1 MKIMGRT
8 KMQKSTGNLFR
19 ELGFGSEEAASL
31 KIRAGLMLEID
42 RLIQR
47 RKLTQA
53 AAAKLFGVTQ
63 PRVSDVVR
71 GKIELFSIDTLV
83 EMLTRAGAR
92 VRVEVSGHHGRRK
105 DSEAA

>member
-1 MKIMGRT
+1 MG
-8 KMQKSTGNLFR
+8 NVFR
-19 ELGFGSEEAASL
+19 DLGFGSEEAASL
-31 KIRAGLMLEID
+31 KIRADLMIEIG

-71 GKIELFSIDTLV
+71 GKIDLFSIDTLV

-92 VRVEVSGHHGRRK
+92 VRVDVSDHHGKRK
-105 DSEAA
+105 HSEAA